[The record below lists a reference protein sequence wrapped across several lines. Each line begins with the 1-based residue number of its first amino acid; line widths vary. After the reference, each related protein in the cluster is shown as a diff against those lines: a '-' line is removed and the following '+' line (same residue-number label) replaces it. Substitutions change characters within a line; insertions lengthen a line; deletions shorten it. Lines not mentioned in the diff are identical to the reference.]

1 MSVVSAMNA
10 FAAPVVAPL
19 DPWDEL
25 FHSIYKRYEG
35 TGTGAAVV
43 HLRGDIKPEP
53 LRAAL
58 ATLQMR
64 HPKLRARIVGAADGR
79 HAFEIPAD
87 HPPIPFDVKDI
98 DSGDLP
104 WEEESSRMLAA
115 RLDPAIDPLARV
127 VVLRAPGRNRCVLV
141 LMAHHAIGDGRSL
154 VRLTDD
160 LLRYYAEAEQ
170 GVAPHVSPV
179 PVITAPQASPAGTMW
194 TRLVQSAVLFR
205 RRRQNRRADWVRLPH
220 AASASPHLLWAHFVF
235 TEQDTAALARHCR
248 REKTTLY
255 GALFAAAA
263 RGLLAALRQPRALFK
278 CRFPI
283 DIRRMLTSAAGPV
296 TDHHLGNFISGYEA
310 FYDVDDRSA
319 FWTLAHRARR
329 DMDRFTSAGGPSI
342 VYNFI
347 RFIRLPYVPP
357 TQRRGTILVNSYGVV
372 DLRDRYGSV
381 DVEELSVVFNNLAA
395 GPSLLI
401 QGFVVRKRLNV
412 SLSMVDVPED
422 FWTQVRAAV
431 EDELREAIHGERY
444 DQRTVRAGA
453 GTVARD
459 RSGDAGAY
467 ADAR

>member
-1 MSVVSAMNA
+1 M
-10 FAAPVVAPL
+10 
-19 DPWDEL
+19 
-25 FHSIYKRYEG
+25 G
-35 TGTGAAVV
+35 
-43 HLRGDIKPEP
+43 PEP

-79 HAFEIPAD
+79 HAFEISAD
-87 HPPIPFDVKDI
+87 HPPIPFDLRDI
-98 DSGDLP
+98 DSDDLP

-127 VVLRAPGRNRCVLV
+127 VVLRALGRDRCVLV

-160 LLRYYAEAEQ
+160 LLRYYAEAEE
-170 GVAPHVSPV
+170 GVAADVAPV
-179 PVITAPQASPAGTMW
+179 PIVTAPRASSAGTMW

-205 RRRQNRRADWVRLPH
+205 RRRQNRRADWIQLPH

-235 TEQDTAALARHCR
+235 TEKDTAALARHCR

-263 RGLLAALRQPRALFK
+263 RGLLAALHEPRARFK

-310 FYDVDDRSA
+310 FYDVNERSG
-319 FWTLAHRARR
+319 FWPLAQRARR
-329 DMDRFTSAGGPSI
+329 DMDGFTAAGGPSL

-357 TQRRGTILVNSYGVV
+357 TLRRGTILVNSYGVV
-372 DLRDRYGSV
+372 DLRDRYGSL

-412 SLSMVDVPED
+412 SLSMVDVPDE
-422 FWTQVRAAV
+422 FWMQVRAAV
-431 EDELREAIHGERY
+431 EDELREAIEGERY
-444 DQRTVRAGA
+444 DERTIRAGV

-459 RSGDAGAY
+459 RGGDAGAY